1 MFGLIINNY
10 LSEVNATAKYKAT
23 PLLRTVGN
31 TDNREIGRIINP
43 VNDIPN
49 KIKNKCARVCII
61 SWCKHKKQTKNE

>member
-43 VNDIPN
+43 LN
-49 KIKNKCARVCII
+49 
-61 SWCKHKKQTKNE
+61 T